1 MKKRGIFLALCAAA
15 AILVAVLPT
24 PEEAEVR
31 DRVIRLHV
39 LANSDGEE
47 DQARKLR
54 VRDAAVEKAAELL
67 DGVPDR
73 ETAEKVL
80 LAEGLDALRAA
91 AEEAADGEPV
101 TVTMGKEHYPTRE
114 YGELRFP
121 QGTYTSVQI
130 RIGAAEGKNWW
141 CVLFPPLCVGAAS
154 AVPED
159 ACIEAGLTP
168 GQVRILTGSDGK
180 YRVRFR
186 ILEWLDALFG

>member
-15 AILVAVLPT
+15 AILVTLLPT
-24 PEEAEVR
+24 PEEARVR

-67 DGVPDR
+67 DGVTDR
-73 ETAEKVL
+73 EMAETVLSAHLDDLRVAAEK
-80 LAEGLDALRAA
+80 
-91 AEEAADGEPV
+91 AADGETV
-101 TVTMGKEHYPTRE
+101 TVTVGKEHYPTRE

-154 AVPED
+154 EVPED